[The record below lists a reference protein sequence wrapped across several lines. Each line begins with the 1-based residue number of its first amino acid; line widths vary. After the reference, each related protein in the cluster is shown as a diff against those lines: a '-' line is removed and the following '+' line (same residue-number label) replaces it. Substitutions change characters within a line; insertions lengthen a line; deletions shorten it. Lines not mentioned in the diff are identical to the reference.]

1 MRRKQRVRGPGSDRH
16 LLELAAEAITKR
28 ALFRN
33 PNFKTGSC
41 ALRTRNGAVFEEGC
55 TLRQMTN
62 AKKKSPRDSQIVLNT
77 LMMPEHANHFGNVHG
92 GIIMKLA
99 DEAAAI
105 AAMRHAQ
112 KPAVTVAMDSM
123 TFERPVHIGEIVQCT
138 ATLTY
143 THKSSMEVRV
153 RVVAEEPISGKM
165 THTNSA
171 HLVFVALDEAGR
183 PSDVPEVLLETEEDR
198 AEYAAAEL
206 RQEHRLR
213 MRKGQG

>member
-1 MRRKQRVRGPGSDRH
+1 MEPVD
-16 LLELAAEAITKR
+16 
-28 ALFRN
+28 
-33 PNFKTGSC
+33 
-41 ALRTRNGAVFEEGC
+41 
-55 TLRQMTN
+55 
-62 AKKKSPRDSQIVLNT
+62 KSPAQSQIVLNT

-123 TFERPVHIGEIVQCT
+123 TFDHPVQIGEIVTCT

-143 THKSSMEVRV
+143 THNSSMEVTV
-153 RVVAEEPISGKM
+153 HVTSEEPITGKT

-171 HLVFVALDEAGR
+171 HLVFVALDEQGR
-183 PSDVPEVLLETEEDR
+183 PSKVPGLILSTDR
-198 AEYAAAEL
+198 EREL
-206 RQEHRLR
+206 FDQGRKRQERRLTE
-213 MRKGQG
+213 RKSR

>member
-1 MRRKQRVRGPGSDRH
+1 
-16 LLELAAEAITKR
+16 
-28 ALFRN
+28 
-33 PNFKTGSC
+33 
-41 ALRTRNGAVFEEGC
+41 
-55 TLRQMTN
+55 MTS
-62 AKKKSPRDSQIVLNT
+62 AQPKSPRESQIILNT

-123 TFERPVHIGEIVQCT
+123 TFKQPVHIGEIVRCT

-143 THKSSMEVRV
+143 AHRSSMEVTV
-153 RVVAEEPISGKM
+153 DVCAEEPMSGRL

-171 HLVFVALDEAGR
+171 HLVFVALDENGH
-183 PSDVPEVLLETEEDR
+183 PSHVPELLLETDEDR
-198 AEYAAAEL
+198 ANFAEAAQ
-206 RQEHRLR
+206 RQVDRLKR
-213 MRKGQG
+213 RSATRG

>member
-1 MRRKQRVRGPGSDRH
+1 MSEPVP
-16 LLELAAEAITKR
+16 
-28 ALFRN
+28 
-33 PNFKTGSC
+33 
-41 ALRTRNGAVFEEGC
+41 
-55 TLRQMTN
+55 
-62 AKKKSPRDSQIVLNT
+62 KSPSDSQIVLNT

-123 TFERPVHIGEIVQCT
+123 TFREPVHIGEIVRCT

-143 THKSSMEVRV
+143 ANRSSMEVTV
-153 RVVAEEPISGKM
+153 EVCAEEPISGRL

-171 HLVFVALDEAGR
+171 HLVFVALGEDGRPAHVPELLVTSEDEKLAFDEAR
-183 PSDVPEVLLETEEDR
+183 Q
-198 AEYAAAEL
+198 
-206 RQEHRLR
+206 RQEERLAR
-213 MRKGQG
+213 RQKKR

>member
-1 MRRKQRVRGPGSDRH
+1 MSEP
-16 LLELAAEAITKR
+16 A
-28 ALFRN
+28 
-33 PNFKTGSC
+33 P
-41 ALRTRNGAVFEEGC
+41 
-55 TLRQMTN
+55 
-62 AKKKSPRDSQIVLNT
+62 KSPAVSQIILNT

-123 TFERPVHIGEIVQCT
+123 TFREPVHIGEIVRCT

-143 THKSSMEVRV
+143 AHRSSMEVTV
-153 RVVAEEPISGKM
+153 EVCAEEPMSGRL

-171 HLVFVALDEAGR
+171 HLVFVALGPDGR
-183 PSDVPEVLLETEEDR
+183 PSHVPELLIQTEEEKRNFDDAR
-198 AEYAAAEL
+198 R
-206 RQEHRLR
+206 RQEERLAR
-213 MRKGQG
+213 RRKGR